1 VKIHNAF
8 RFGLLGGLGVIV
20 AMGIGAAVGSLATIF
35 TYIGAALFL
44 ALGFDPLVT
53 WLQNKGVKRSFAIVV
68 VVVGILGIVTGLVF
82 ALVPVISDQ
91 VQALIK
97 SVPNLITIIQDGS
110 LVQGLRDSLPWLQVD
125 ALLAQLNTTIQDPTF
140 LSTIGGGVLQAGIS
154 IATGFTGVVI
164 VLILMLYF
172 IASLGS
178 LKRGL
183 YKLVPASRRSGFVR
197 IAEQVAQSVGRYVI
211 GQVTLALFNG
221 VLSFIF
227 LNFVVKADYSVL
239 LAFIA
244 FLGSLIPLVGT
255 VSASVIITLAVLLF
269 NGAPS
274 VYWVGGYYLVY
285 MQVEAY
291 IVSPRIMN
299 RAVQVPGV
307 VVVIAALAGGSLLGI
322 LGALVAIPV
331 AAAIQI
337 IITQVV
343 IPRQNEL

>member
-1 VKIHNAF
+1 VKIYNAF
-8 RFGLLGGLGVIV
+8 RFGLLGGLGVLV
-20 AMGIGAAVGSLATIF
+20 AIGIGAAVANLATIL

-44 ALGFDPLVT
+44 ALGFDPLVS
-53 WLQNKGVKRSFAIVV
+53 WMQNRGVKRPIAILA
-68 VVVGILGIVTGLVF
+68 VVVGVLGVVTGLVF

-91 VQALIK
+91 IQALIV
-97 SVPNLITIIQDGS
+97 SVPNLIRILSDGT
-110 LVQGLRDSLPWLQVD
+110 VVEAIAETFPDLQVEE
-125 ALLAQLNTTIQDPTF
+125 LLAQLTSTIQDPSF
-140 LSTIGGGVLQAGIS
+140 LSDIGGGVLQAGLS
-154 IATGFTGVVI
+154 IATGITGTVI

-197 IAEQVAQSVGRYVI
+197 IAEQVVQSVGRYVI

-227 LNFVVKADYSVL
+227 LNFFVKADYAVL
-239 LAFIA
+239 LAFLA
-244 FLGSLIPLVGT
+244 FIGSLIPLVGT
-255 VSASVIITLAVLLF
+255 ISASVVITLGVLLF
-269 NGAPS
+269 NGPPS
-274 VYWVGGYYLVY
+274 VFWVAGYYLVY

-291 IVSPRIMN
+291 VLSPRIMN

-307 VVVIAALAGGSLLGI
+307 VVVIAALAGGTLLGI

-337 IITQVV
+337 IISQVV
-343 IPRQNEL
+343 VPRQNEL